1 GLGDGRAIHGDE
13 RRAGA
18 DAGTVDRLGDQTLA
32 GSRLAEEEDGRR
44 APGGLGLASEH
55 AGDLLA
61 QGDDSWAPAEKL
73 GEGRRHGAILLGSSP
88 FARGPHARTDETAES
103 SPANRRSI
111 GSSVCRK
118 CAS

>member
-1 GLGDGRAIHGDE
+1 GLEQAGLGLPGARERAALPAEQLGLEQGLGDGRAIHGDE

-55 AGDLLA
+55 AGELLA
-61 QGDDSWAPAEKL
+61 QGDGSWAPAEKL
-73 GEGRRHGAILLGSSP
+73 GEGR
-88 FARGPHARTDETAES
+88 
-103 SPANRRSI
+103 
-111 GSSVCRK
+111 
-118 CAS
+118 